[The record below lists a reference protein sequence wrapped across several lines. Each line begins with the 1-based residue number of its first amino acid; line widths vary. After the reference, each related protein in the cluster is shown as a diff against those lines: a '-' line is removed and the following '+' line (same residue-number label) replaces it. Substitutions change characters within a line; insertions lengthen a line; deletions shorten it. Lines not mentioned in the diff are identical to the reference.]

1 MDWRIGNALVDRSRI
16 GPGLDCICGGLVKD
30 YQICPGLASYCWIGD
45 GFARLIDWS
54 SIGII
59 LVDL

>member
-1 MDWRIGNALVDRSRI
+1 MFALGCQICRGLALDWRIGNALVDRSRI

-45 GFARLIDWS
+45 GLGD
-54 SIGII
+54 
-59 LVDL
+59 